1 MTARRCTVVDCK
13 NLHYARGF
21 CQRHYAKAR
30 RIGLI
35 KTKSIS
41 PYILTH
47 GTICEAENCTNPY
60 YAKGFCEHHYKIDL
74 YQRRIITRK
83 DSTLADCPYCHIQS
97 GGIHED
103 GCPYKPETQYELQRL
118 RDQVAELEAEIKH
131 LTLQLEFC
139 REKFKRFFDTVEDST
154 PTL

>member
-1 MTARRCTVVDCK
+1 
-13 NLHYARGF
+13 
-21 CQRHYAKAR
+21 
-30 RIGLI
+30 
-35 KTKSIS
+35 
-41 PYILTH
+41 
-47 GTICEAENCTNPY
+47 
-60 YAKGFCEHHYKIDL
+60 
-74 YQRRIITRK
+74 
-83 DSTLADCPYCHIQS
+83 LADCPYCHIQS